1 MLRTWLTTGMNPNA
15 SSVAFSILSVYSR
28 RMGSSFMTRED
39 ALQAHNP
46 GGYCDRTVSPLS
58 SPREVCRNARRTAQE
73 KEIRM
78 DMSRETLTRIFT
90 ETGKD
95 FGYDSAESDFVA
107 FRDFV

>member
-1 MLRTWLTTGMNPNA
+1 
-15 SSVAFSILSVYSR
+15 
-28 RMGSSFMTRED
+28 
-39 ALQAHNP
+39 
-46 GGYCDRTVSPLS
+46 
-58 SPREVCRNARRTAQE
+58 
-73 KEIRM
+73 M